1 MLQQLAASLKEL
13 EKGDIAVIKSIN
25 EKIGGLQR
33 RRLLDLGIVPGAEIR
48 YVYDGPIGTTRAY
61 EMYGTIVALRE
72 EQYEQIIV
80 TPKEELDV

>member
-13 EKGDIAVIKSIN
+13 EKGDIAVIKSIG
-25 EKIGGLQR
+25 EKIEGLQR

-48 YVYDGPIGTTRAY
+48 YVYDGPIGATRAY
-61 EMYGTIVALRE
+61 EVYGTIVALRE

>member
-1 MLQQLAASLKEL
+1 MSLSLKSL
-13 EKGDIAVIKSIN
+13 NKGSAAVIEQID

-48 YVYDGPIGTTRAY
+48 YTYDGPIGATRAY
-61 EMYGTIVALRE
+61 EVYGTIVALRE

-80 TPKEELDV
+80 TPKEDSDV